1 MTSSRSSRKR
11 TGKSFFEEE
20 ISSFALFYQLTHMS
34 ATAAAG
40 ISRHRLFDLARR
52 LPSPPARYFD
62 EVQTLVDGMR
72 MNYPDACRIIGGRA
86 KSLEVKTFLLRLADS
101 LRSGEPMA
109 PFLAQEAAVQGNNY
123 EGEYDRQLE
132 GLKKWSDGYTAM
144 MVSVALVVIINM
156 VSTMIYN
163 IGIPMMVGMAVAA
176 CVTGFVVAY
185 ILSRA
190 APQEVMSVP
199 WKQGS
204 EEQQRV
210 LKLFKIFAPL
220 ALVVCLGLMVLG
232 LDWGWNLIVTGLCL
246 LPVGIASLKVGG
258 TTFKKDTEVSSFL
271 RSLGGTATSRGTTLG
286 TALTEMELDSFPT
299 LTPNIET
306 LTRRLR
312 AFVKPDICWG
322 RFAKE
327 TGSLLISQTTGVF
340 FSATN
345 LGGDPETAGHLTS
358 SFAMKT
364 AMLRA
369 KRRGVAATFTWLT
382 VVMHTVMAGLM
393 IFLVEILK
401 QFMEMLNAAMSFEG
415 QEEMMQ
421 QMAGRVTAF
430 STPPIGLLDTMTIG
444 MILVLTF
451 INGFA
456 IIANEG
462 SHLIKMT
469 FYLSIMMFATG
480 VCYRIVPSM
489 VQGLM

>member
-1 MTSSRSSRKR
+1 
-11 TGKSFFEEE
+11 
-20 ISSFALFYQLTHMS
+20 
-34 ATAAAG
+34 
-40 ISRHRLFDLARR
+40 
-52 LPSPPARYFD
+52 
-62 EVQTLVDGMR
+62 
-72 MNYPDACRIIGGRA
+72 
-86 KSLEVKTFLLRLADS
+86 
-101 LRSGEPMA
+101 
-109 PFLAQEAAVQGNNY
+109 
-123 EGEYDRQLE
+123 
-132 GLKKWSDGYTAM
+132 
-144 MVSVALVVIINM
+144 
-156 VSTMIYN
+156 MIYN
-163 IGIPMMVGMAVAA
+163 VGIPMMAGMAVAA
-176 CVTGFVVAY
+176 CATGFLVAY

-232 LDWGWNLIVTGLCL
+232 LDWGWSLIVTGLCL
-246 LPVGIASLKVGG
+246 LPVGIASLKVDG

-271 RSLGGTATSRGTTLG
+271 RSLGGTATSRGATLG
-286 TALTEMELDSFPT
+286 SALNEMELDSFPM

-312 AFVKPDICWG
+312 AFVKPEICWG

-327 TGSLLISQTTGVF
+327 TGSMLISQTTGVF
-340 FSATN
+340 FSAIN

-382 VVMHTVMAGLM
+382 VVMHTVMSGLM

-401 QFMEMLNAAMSFEG
+401 QFMEMMNAAMSFGG
-415 QEEMMQ
+415 QEDMME
-421 QMAGRVTAF
+421 QMAGRVMAF
-430 STPPIGLLDTMTIG
+430 STPPVALLDTMTIG

-451 INGFA
+451 INSFA

-480 VCYRIVPSM
+480 VCYRILPPM